1 MSTVT
6 ATILVGSA
14 HQNHGGIN
22 PTHQLLLTEN
32 SRPAW
37 SLFDMPSAN
46 PRSVWVPTVE
56 DMLEDGLLMVGLLVV
71 QDAGLIAAARAFR
84 RGYSDRVEMYD
95 DIDESERRRLYE
107 LCRGL
112 GPATK
117 RVVTVLEGSSL
128 AGQLGVL
135 RRYQFGVEVCP
146 SVYQREYSAW
156 SQAVQERGSLPG
168 AGQDA

>member
-14 HQNHGGIN
+14 HQNHTGII

-37 SLFDMPSAN
+37 SLFDMHSGN
-46 PRSVWVPTVE
+46 RRSVWVPTVE

-71 QDAGLIAAARAFR
+71 QDEELIAAARGFR
-84 RGYSDRVEMYD
+84 GGYSDRVEMYD
-95 DIDESERRRLYE
+95 DIDESERRRLHE

-112 GPATK
+112 GPITK
-117 RVVTVLEGSSL
+117 LVVTVLEGSSL
-128 AGQLGVL
+128 ARQLAVL

-146 SVYQREYSAW
+146 SVYQRESSSW
-156 SQAVQERGSLPG
+156 SEAVQERGSLPV
-168 AGQDA
+168 AGQNA